1 MTGSL
6 YQRLGGDAEIEAIVD
21 DAIDRHAANP
31 LLAAR
36 LRGRDLPQLKTISS
50 SLLSARAG
58 GPRQVGEG
66 AMSTTATMYAGM
78 SFRAEEWA
86 AVMDDIAAAMAE
98 HGVGAAEAREVAD
111 LMQAAAG
118 EALRR

>member
-1 MTGSL
+1 MTASL
-6 YQRLGGDAEIEAIVD
+6 YQRLGGDTEIEAIVD

-36 LRGRDLPQLKTISS
+36 LRGRDLPQLKSISS
-50 SLLSARAG
+50 SLLSARTG
-58 GPRQVGEG
+58 GPRPVEDG

-78 SFRAEEWA
+78 SFRVDEWA

-98 HGVGAAEAREVAD
+98 HGVGAVEVREVAD
-111 LMQAAAG
+111 LLQAAAG

>member
-1 MTGSL
+1 MTASL
-6 YQRLGGDAEIEAIVD
+6 FQRLGGDVEIEAIVD

-36 LRGRDLPQLKTISS
+36 LRGRDLPQLKTISA

-58 GPRQVGEG
+58 GPRQVEDS
-66 AMSTTATMYAGM
+66 AMSMKATMYAGM
-78 SFRAEEWA
+78 SFRADEWA

-98 HGVGAAEAREVAD
+98 HGVRAVEVREVAD
-111 LMQAAAG
+111 LLQAAAG